1 MAEKPKWS
9 RQELAVVDRC
19 VQGVAE
25 GRYQSRDAASKDC
38 MKQLE
43 ALRRRQSVP
52 GGPGF
57 RRTVAA
63 VQFAIDARR
72 KRAGLPPA
80 YNHWLEP
87 ENRIIERFVEAM
99 RLKRYDSLVVAARE
113 CHHELER
120 LRASPDCPLPRPTA
134 RGVQAVYVR
143 LMEAVKGRNLTW
155 PHHFWSDEELR
166 AARRFACACRA
177 GKYASI
183 GAAARACQREL
194 ARKSNRPRQFDGVH
208 WHVYKEARRLG
219 GPWTKRRWTTT
230 ETRILQR
237 YVGLLLDRRYRL
249 AREAARDCHRA
260 LGGARTYEAVFDA
273 LIRRASATG
282 VPRYHSSLTPRE
294 LRVAERYAMMVQDG
308 RFPHWKAAAIACRSE
323 LSRRTDRTGRIGG
336 LQLRH
341 ADAHSLEAIRVA
353 ILKIA
358 HSRNLRGPRN
368 PHWSNAED
376 RMARSWVRWYGRYRL
391 VRKLAPRRQA
401 GEGLSDELGEAGFHR
416 NVSACSYRVSLLWR
430 RQHGLV

>member
-1 MAEKPKWS
+1 MAEKAYWS
-9 RQELAVVDRC
+9 AAELKVVDRC
-19 VQGVAE
+19 IRGIAQ
-25 GRYQSRDAASKDC
+25 GRYPSRAAANRDC
-38 MKQLE
+38 RKRLE
-43 ALRRRQSVP
+43 ALRRRQSGPSV
-52 GGPGF
+52 PGF

-63 VQFAIDARR
+63 VQFAIDVRR

-120 LRASPDCPLPRPTA
+120 LRASPDCPLPRPIA

-143 LMEAVKGRNLTW
+143 LMDAVKGRNLTW

-166 AARRFACACRA
+166 TAHRFACACLA

-183 GAAARACQREL
+183 GAAARDCQREL
-194 ARKSNRPRQFDGVH
+194 ARNSNRPRQFAGVL
-208 WHVYKEARRLG
+208 WHVYMEARRLG
-219 GPWTKRRWTTT
+219 GPWTKRRWTST
-230 ETRILQR
+230 ETRILKR
-237 YVGLLLDRRYRL
+237 YVGLLIDRRYRH
-249 AREAARDCHRA
+249 AHEAARDCHRA
-260 LGGARTYEAVFDA
+260 LGGARSYEAVFDA
-273 LIRRASATG
+273 LTTRARATG
-282 VPRYHSSLTPRE
+282 VPRYHTPLTPEE
-294 LRVAERYAMMVQDG
+294 LRVAERYAVMVHDG
-308 RFPHWKAAAIACRSE
+308 RLPHWKAAAIACRSE
-323 LSRRTDRTGRIGG
+323 LSRRIARTGRIGG

-341 ADAHSLEAIRVA
+341 ADTHSLGTIRVA

-368 PHWSNAED
+368 PHWSDAED
-376 RMARSWVRWYGRYRL
+376 RLARSWVRWYGRYRL
-391 VRKLAPRRQA
+391 VRKLAPLRQA
-401 GEGLSDELGEAGFHR
+401 GEGLSDDLGEAGFHR
-416 NVSACSYRVSLLWR
+416 KVSACSYRVSLLWR